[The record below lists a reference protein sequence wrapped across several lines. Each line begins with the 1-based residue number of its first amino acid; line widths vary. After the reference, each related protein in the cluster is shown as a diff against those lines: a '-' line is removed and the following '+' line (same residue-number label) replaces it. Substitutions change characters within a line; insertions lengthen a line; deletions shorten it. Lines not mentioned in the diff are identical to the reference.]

1 MCNECDILS
10 TYPQLLLHPLRL
22 VVEYPAVPIWS
33 IGGGGVVVERIG
45 RPPHSGVLNQA
56 RVVFPAQK
64 TEDAIDGPCV
74 TSLHNRPAPAQVIKK
89 NY

>member
-1 MCNECDILS
+1 MFNECDILS

-22 VVEYPAVPIWS
+22 VVEYPAIPIYN
-33 IGGGGVVVERIG
+33 IGGGGVVVERIR
-45 RPPHSGVLNQA
+45 RPNHSGVLNQA

-64 TEDAIDGPCV
+64 TEDAIDGACL
-74 TSLHNRPAPAQVIKK
+74 TSLHNRLAPAQVIKK